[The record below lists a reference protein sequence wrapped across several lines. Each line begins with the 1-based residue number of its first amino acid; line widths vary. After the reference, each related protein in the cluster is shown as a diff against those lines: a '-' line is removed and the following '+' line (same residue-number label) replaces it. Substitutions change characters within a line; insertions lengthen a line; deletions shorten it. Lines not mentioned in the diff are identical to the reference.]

1 MNANHAPVPA
11 VVLRGGSIQERDAA
25 ITRLA
30 EPEAAGRPIAVLRL
44 GSGVFGGQSL
54 PLTPHIAIRQAT
66 IGCPCC
72 TSAVLFRI
80 ALVELLRTSR
90 PARLIIDLGAGDHVA
105 VLEMQLKGESLCRA
119 VRIVDSIDLDTGGRG
134 HTP

>member
-1 MNANHAPVPA
+1 MNADHAPVPA

-30 EPEAAGRPIAVLRL
+30 EPEATGRPIAVLRL

-54 PLTPHIAIRQAT
+54 PLPPHIVIQQAM

-72 TSAVLFRI
+72 TSTVLFRI
-80 ALVELLRTSR
+80 ALVKLLRTSR

-105 VLEMQLKGESLCRA
+105 VLEMQLKGESLGRV
-119 VRIVDSIDLDTGGRG
+119 VRIVDSVDLDTGGR
-134 HTP
+134 

>member
-1 MNANHAPVPA
+1 MNADHAPVPA

-30 EPEAAGRPIAVLRL
+30 ELEATGRPIAVLRL

-54 PLTPHIAIRQAT
+54 PPPPHIVIQQAM

-72 TSAVLFRI
+72 TSTVLFRI
-80 ALVELLRTSR
+80 ALVKLLRTNR

-105 VLEMQLKGESLCRA
+105 VLEMQLKGESLCRVA
-119 VRIVDSIDLDTGGRG
+119 RVVDSVDLDTGGR
-134 HTP
+134 